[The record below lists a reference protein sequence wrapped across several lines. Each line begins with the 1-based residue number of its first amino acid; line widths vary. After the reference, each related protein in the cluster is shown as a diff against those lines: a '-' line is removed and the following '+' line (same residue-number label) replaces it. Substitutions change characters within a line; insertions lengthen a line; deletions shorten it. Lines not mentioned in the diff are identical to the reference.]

1 MEVREA
7 VDMLWLPRLHAF
19 KPEMVF
25 VSAGFD
31 AHREDDLGNMG
42 LVEADYV
49 WLTEQVREIAN
60 RYANGR
66 IVSCLE
72 GGYNLSA
79 LGRSVVAHLKAL
91 AEI

>member
-1 MEVREA
+1 
-7 VDMLWLPRLHAF
+7 
-19 KPEMVF
+19 
-25 VSAGFD
+25 
-31 AHREDDLGNMG
+31 MG